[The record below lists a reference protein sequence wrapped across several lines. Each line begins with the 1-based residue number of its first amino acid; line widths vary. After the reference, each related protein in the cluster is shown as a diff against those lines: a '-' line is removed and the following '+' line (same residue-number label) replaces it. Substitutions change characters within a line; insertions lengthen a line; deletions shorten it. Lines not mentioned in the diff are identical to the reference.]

1 MLEFK
6 LNLYFEKYKEESII
20 SYTDFKKKFN
30 DENEPFTLFN
40 ELFNMIKEY
49 QLKKYGSLIE
59 SGKEVKNYNVKKG
72 DYCKSERT
80 RMRDRFGTKEER
92 LRRKRRI
99 Q

>member
-6 LNLYFEKYKEESII
+6 LNLYFEKYKEDSII

-49 QLKKYGSLIE
+49 QLKKYGTLIE
-59 SGKEVKNYNVKKG
+59 SGKEVKNYCIKKG
-72 DYCKSERT
+72 TYNTKERT
-80 RMRDRFGTKEER
+80 RLYNRFGTKEER
-92 LRRKRRI
+92 LKRKRRT
-99 Q
+99 

>member
-20 SYTDFKKKFN
+20 SYTNFKKKFN
-30 DENEPFTLFN
+30 DENEHFTLFN

-49 QLKKYGSLIE
+49 QFKKYGSLVMD
-59 SGKEVKNYNVKKG
+59 GKQVKNYIVKKG
-72 DYCKSERT
+72 DYSKLERL
-80 RMRDRFGTKEER
+80 RMYDKFGTKEER
-92 LRRKRRI
+92 FKRKRRT